1 MQSALKIVFIDDH
14 EGIRDGLG
22 QMLTQ
27 KNAVLSFVYASNSV
41 QALEL
46 SELNPDIQVAVID
59 INLDGENGL
68 LLVSNL
74 RRTIPD
80 IKIIVYTMYSDALH
94 IEQALKTG
102 IEGYV
107 TKDSKLD
114 ELEKAILTVADGGQY
129 YNKRASQVMH
139 LILNKDDAAENDRDA
154 HLLRLVENY
163 KTLTQKE
170 QEVFRLLAMNR
181 TSREIAEILGK
192 AEKTII
198 NQRSNIYGKLDLHDR
213 LDVIEAAKALG
224 VIA

>member
-94 IEQALKTG
+94 IELALKTG

-107 TKDSKLD
+107 TKDSKMD
-114 ELEKAILTVADGGQY
+114 ELEKA
-129 YNKRASQVMH
+129 
-139 LILNKDDAAENDRDA
+139 
-154 HLLRLVENY
+154 
-163 KTLTQKE
+163 
-170 QEVFRLLAMNR
+170 F
-181 TSREIAEILGK
+181 
-192 AEKTII
+192 
-198 NQRSNIYGKLDLHDR
+198 KLPPR
-213 LDVIEAAKALG
+213 K
-224 VIA
+224 